1 MLDMLTKFICSIFL
15 SMVGFYVIKIVLKSD
30 EKLFTIRNLL
40 LISILIIVPPLLYSI
55 EYTSTYTLITYLLNI
70 LVYKKIFKQSVIQ
83 SIISSSMFMVILFL
97 SDIINFYI
105 YIPFISITELRG
117 VWYYRLLSN
126 TTLCIISIILCNIK
140 NMKNILNKFELK
152 LENTRYIS
160 SAVFLTLL
168 ILVLSLVEISLYK
181 NFGYNIN
188 FIINTIVMIIFLVLL
203 IIFFNEKN
211 NNDKLTAEYDN
222 LFNYVQNFEDWI
234 EKEQLNR
241 HEYKNQLAVLRCM
254 TKDKKVVNKIDEIL
268 EDSINVDGEVVNQLK
283 AMPKGGI
290 KGLMYYKAA
299 IAQKRKVNLTIDVS
313 LERKSILTRLSEKDM
328 RVLCKLIG
336 IYFDNA
342 IEAAIETR
350 KKIVTI
356 EIYELKDHVSFVISN
371 TFKEHKDMARRNE
384 KGVSSKGEGHGNGL
398 YFASKLITKNNWLTS
413 RQDIVDKYYIQELSI
428 KLPNKE
434 TNTKKDANN

>member
-1 MLDMLTKFICSIFL
+1 MLDMLTKLTGFIIIAVL
-15 SMVGFYVIKIVLKSD
+15 GFYIIKTITKS
-30 EKLFTIRNLL
+30 EVKLFTPKNIALL
-40 LISILIIVPPLLYSI
+40 SLLIIVPFLLYRIKYQGIYTIIIYLLSIIVYKFIFKNTIKDSVIIVGVYMILMFVAEALNAIFLVNFFSI
-55 EYTSTYTLITYLLNI
+55 EDLRSNNILQLLSNILYTLLL
-70 LVYKKIFKQSVIQ
+70 
-83 SIISSSMFMVILFL
+83 IIVLK
-97 SDIINFYI
+97 
-105 YIPFISITELRG
+105 IPFIKNTIHKFLNKIENSNLIINLIF
-117 VWYYRLLSN
+117 LL
-126 TTLCIISIILCNIK
+126 LMLFMIILLFYN
-140 NMKNILNKFELK
+140 
-152 LENTRYIS
+152 
-160 SAVFLTLL
+160 LTL
-168 ILVLSLVEISLYK
+168 
-181 NFGYNIN
+181 NFKLN
-188 FIINTIVMIIFLVLL
+188 FRFIVTIIGI
-203 IIFFNEKN
+203 IIFFTLFFIFLNEKN
-211 NNDKLTAEYDN
+211 NNDKLVTEYDN
-222 LFNYVQNFEDWI
+222 LFNYVQNFEEWI

-268 EDSINVDGEVVNQLK
+268 EDSINVEGEVVNQLK

-313 LERKSILTRLSEKDM
+313 LERKSILTKLSEKDM

-428 KLPNKE
+428 KLPDKE
-434 TNTKKDANN
+434 TNIKEDTNN

>member
-1 MLDMLTKFICSIFL
+1 MLLH
-15 SMVGFYVIKIVLKSD
+15 
-30 EKLFTIRNLL
+30 
-40 LISILIIVPPLLYSI
+40 
-55 EYTSTYTLITYLLNI
+55 
-70 LVYKKIFKQSVIQ
+70 Q
-83 SIISSSMFMVILFL
+83 
-97 SDIINFYI
+97 
-105 YIPFISITELRG
+105 
-117 VWYYRLLSN
+117 
-126 TTLCIISIILCNIK
+126 
-140 NMKNILNKFELK
+140 MKYHCE
-152 LENTRYIS
+152 
-160 SAVFLTLL
+160 
-168 ILVLSLVEISLYK
+168 
-181 NFGYNIN
+181 
-188 FIINTIVMIIFLVLL
+188 
-203 IIFFNEKN
+203 
-211 NNDKLTAEYDN
+211 
-222 LFNYVQNFEDWI
+222 
-234 EKEQLNR
+234 
-241 HEYKNQLAVLRCM
+241 
-254 TKDKKVVNKIDEIL
+254 
-268 EDSINVDGEVVNQLK
+268 
-283 AMPKGGI
+283 
-290 KGLMYYKAA
+290 
-299 IAQKRKVNLTIDVS
+299 VNLTIDVS

>member
-268 EDSINVDGEVVNQLK
+268 EDSINVEGEVVNQLK